1 MQGARCKVQGVRC
14 QVQVARSK
22 VLVNPRTAKVD
33 FHFIQW
39 QLTVQHS
46 VVVVVVRKCAFYC
59 CGSHSQCGSTIG
71 VGAAAVALPVGGAA
85 LTCLYNLPATLPFL
99 LCKYYLWLDF
109 LGDGAKL
116 CVFNESCFILV
127 RPTQMICFHRKF
139 STAKYEKGGSKWSFE
154 VMYRFQG
161 LIKVQEGLQRVKS
174 DIK

>member
-22 VLVNPRTAKVD
+22 VLVNPCTAKVD

-71 VGAAAVALPVGGAA
+71 VGAAAVALPVGGALLWEEQHSLVCTTCNLA
-85 LTCLYNLPATLPFL
+85 LPVMQVLPLVGL
-99 LCKYYLWLDF
+99 SWGWCK
-109 LGDGAKL
+109 
-116 CVFNESCFILV
+116 
-127 RPTQMICFHRKF
+127 TICF
-139 STAKYEKGGSKWSFE
+139 
-154 VMYRFQG
+154 
-161 LIKVQEGLQRVKS
+161 
-174 DIK
+174 